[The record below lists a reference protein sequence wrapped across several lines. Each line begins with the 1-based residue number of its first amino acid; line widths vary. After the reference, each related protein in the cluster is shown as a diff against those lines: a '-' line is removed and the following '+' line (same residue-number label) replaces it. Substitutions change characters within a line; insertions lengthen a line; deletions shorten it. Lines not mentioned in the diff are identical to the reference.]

1 MTERVDIA
9 KQALSFLGAG
19 EITSLEDGS
28 DNALA
33 IAVHYETSRDA
44 TLEAHDW
51 SFAIERFIP
60 PMNAKAPVYGAG
72 MAFDI
77 PTNILRVISV
87 DDPNTA
93 NNVGSRTPTINTKEQ
108 IDWVFENRQII
119 CNQEVIHCRG
129 IRRIE
134 QEGLFS
140 PNFVQAFA
148 AKLAFLTALSL
159 TSSAEIQGNMMAL
172 YENFIQIAKSRDGL
186 QGRSK
191 RFRNRTLLK
200 SR

>member
-1 MTERVDIA
+1 M
-9 KQALSFLGAG
+9 ALTWLGEEA
-19 EITSLEDGS
+19 ITSLEDDLDRARIMS
-28 DNALA
+28 INYIPA
-33 IAVHYETSRDA
+33 RDA

-60 PMNAKAPVYGAG
+60 PLNATAPVYGAS

-77 PTNILRVISV
+77 PPNIIRVIAV
-87 DDPNTA
+87 DNPKDTSNTDFTLPI
-93 NNVGSRTPTINTKEQ
+93 NSREQ
-108 IDWVFENRQII
+108 LDWVFERRQVI
-119 CNQEVIHCRG
+119 CNAEVIHVRG

-148 AKLAFLTALSL
+148 AKLAFLCALSL
-159 TSSAEIQGNMMAL
+159 TASSTIQANMMQL
-172 YENFIQIAKSRDGL
+172 YTDFIKVAKSRDGQ
-186 QGRSK
+186 QGRSQ
-191 RFRNRTLLK
+191 RLRQRSLIN

>member
-1 MTERVDIA
+1 M
-9 KQALSFLGAG
+9 ALTWLGEEA
-19 EITSLEDGS
+19 ITSLEDDLDRARIMS
-28 DNALA
+28 INYSPA
-33 IAVHYETSRDA
+33 RDA

-60 PMNAKAPVYGAG
+60 PLNATAPVYGAT

-77 PTNILRVISV
+77 PPNIIRVIAV
-87 DDPNTA
+87 DNPKDTSNTDFTLPI
-93 NNVGSRTPTINTKEQ
+93 NSREQ
-108 IDWVFENRQII
+108 LDWVFERRQVI
-119 CNQEVIHCRG
+119 CNAEVIHVRG

-148 AKLAFLTALSL
+148 AKLAFLCALSL
-159 TSSAEIQGNMMAL
+159 TASSTIQANMMQL
-172 YENFIQIAKSRDGL
+172 YTDFIKVAKSRDGQ
-186 QGRSK
+186 QGRSQ
-191 RFRNRTLLK
+191 RLRQRSLIK